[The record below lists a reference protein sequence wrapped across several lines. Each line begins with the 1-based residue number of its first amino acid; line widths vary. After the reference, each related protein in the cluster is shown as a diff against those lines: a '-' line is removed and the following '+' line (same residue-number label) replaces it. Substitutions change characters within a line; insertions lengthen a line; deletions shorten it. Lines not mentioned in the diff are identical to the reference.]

1 MPVLLYCYIQ
11 KPSNKGRGERKRR
24 KKKKGGEVSKAIA
37 GLDVL
42 DQHTHSKLQEMEQER
57 HNIVLQVYIA
67 LKVVKH
73 IEMSKA
79 GPKKSICHFQKLEMT
94 LK

>member
-57 HNIVLQVYIA
+57 QNIVLQVYITLNGLYLLLLGQLQKSKFSIL
-67 LKVVKH
+67 LKTYLLRK
-73 IEMSKA
+73 
-79 GPKKSICHFQKLEMT
+79 
-94 LK
+94 